1 MIKSIRHLRGN
12 EADWAANDIVV
23 PDGELA
29 ILYTGGGQTKLKVG
43 DGVRRFS
50 ALPALIGN
58 TSSID
63 ADELTVEHGVTY
75 RLGRRAALALRLP
88 DAPDDDFFTEISFNS
103 ASYAT
108 EFEAEPKVTF
118 TGDGTADGDF
128 TPETKRNYT
137 LFIWYDGTYQGVVRG
152 VPYA

>member
-12 EADWAANDIVV
+12 EADWAGNDIVV
-23 PDGELA
+23 PDGEIA
-29 ILYTGGGQTKLKVG
+29 ILHTGGGQIKLKVG

-58 TSSID
+58 TLSLD
-63 ADELTVEHGVTY
+63 QNDLTVEHGFTY
-75 RLGRRAALALRLP
+75 RLGRRDALALRLP
-88 DAPDDDFFTEISFNS
+88 DAPDADFFTEISFQS

-108 EFEAEPKVTF
+108 EFEATPNIIF

-128 TPETKRNYT
+128 TPEAMRNYT
-137 LFIWYDGTYQGVVRG
+137 LFIGYDGSYQGVVRG